1 MDQKQLRV
9 QYLFNRARRLN
20 PTQLIDIAKGVK
32 RVSKAPLPVI
42 IADMLWCSVRYE
54 MAFRDYLVWDI
65 RLLKASERKTW
76 MTHPKAFRL
85 NSTLNGPDSRAIV
98 GDKVRFLND
107 FADLIGRE
115 WLDATTAT
123 DDELAA
129 FLARH
134 DRVIAKPAGGEGGA
148 GISIVTSADV
158 TDVAAFRQG
167 LIEDDQTLVEE
178 VLRQH
183 PDLDRLY
190 PDSVNTVRMITYRD
204 PQGTLHVIASVLR
217 IGNGSVI
224 DNFASGGMFTMLD
237 DDGVAL
243 YPGVDKQ
250 SNVYPEHP
258 ITGTAI
264 AGFRVPHFPE
274 ILEMVE
280 EASKRLPTIPYVG
293 WDIAITANGPALIEA
308 NHNSSVFQMKPTA
321 SGVRTGLLQRYRD
334 AIGPGVLDKRR

>member
-1 MDQKQLRV
+1 MRV

-65 RLLKASERKTW
+65 RLLTASERKTW

-98 GDKVRFLND
+98 GDKIRFLND

-115 WLDATTAT
+115 WIDATTAS

-148 GISIVTSADV
+148 GISIIATADV
-158 TDVAAFRQG
+158 DDPAVFRQS
-167 LIEDDQTLVEE
+167 LINNDQTLVEE
-178 VLRQH
+178 VLQQH

-204 PQGTLHVIASVLR
+204 PHGTLHVIASVLR

-258 ITGTAI
+258 ITGTTI
-264 AGFRVPHFPE
+264 TGFRVPHFAK

-321 SGVRTGLLQRYRD
+321 SGVRTGLLHRYRD

>member
-1 MDQKQLRV
+1 VDQKQLRV

-65 RLLKASERKTW
+65 RLLTASERKTW

-98 GDKVRFLND
+98 GDKIRFLND

-115 WLDATTAT
+115 WIDAATAS

-148 GISIVTSADV
+148 GISIVATADV
-158 TDVAAFRQG
+158 DDPAVFRQS
-167 LIEDDQTLVEE
+167 LINNDQTLVEE
-178 VLRQH
+178 VLQQH

-204 PQGTLHVIASVLR
+204 PHGTLHVIASVLR

-258 ITGTAI
+258 ITGTTI
-264 AGFRVPHFPE
+264 TGFRVPHFAK

-321 SGVRTGLLQRYRD
+321 SGVRTGLLHRYRD

>member
-65 RLLKASERKTW
+65 RLLTASERKTW

-98 GDKVRFLND
+98 GDKIRFLND

-115 WLDATTAT
+115 WIDAATAS

-148 GISIVTSADV
+148 GISIVATADV
-158 TDVAAFRQG
+158 DDPAVFRQS
-167 LIEDDQTLVEE
+167 LINNDQTLVEE
-178 VLRQH
+178 VLQQH

-204 PQGTLHVIASVLR
+204 PHGTLHVIASVLR

-258 ITGTAI
+258 ITGTTI
-264 AGFRVPHFPE
+264 TGFRVPHFAK

-321 SGVRTGLLQRYRD
+321 SGVRTGLLHRYRD

>member
-65 RLLKASERKTW
+65 RLLTASERKTW

-98 GDKVRFLND
+98 GDKIRFLND

-115 WLDATTAT
+115 WIDAATAS

-148 GISIVTSADV
+148 GISIVATADV
-158 TDVAAFRQG
+158 DDPAVFRQS
-167 LIEDDQTLVEE
+167 LINNDQTLVEE
-178 VLRQH
+178 VLQQH

-204 PQGTLHVIASVLR
+204 PHGTLHVIASVLR

-258 ITGTAI
+258 ITGTTI
-264 AGFRVPHFPE
+264 TGFRVPHFAR

-293 WDIAITANGPALIEA
+293 WDIAITADGPALIEA

-321 SGVRTGLLQRYRD
+321 SGVRTGLLHRYRD

>member
-65 RLLKASERKTW
+65 RLLTASERKTW

-98 GDKVRFLND
+98 GDKIRFLND

-115 WLDATTAT
+115 WIDAATAS

-148 GISIVTSADV
+148 GISIIATADV
-158 TDVAAFRQG
+158 DDPAVFRQS
-167 LIEDDQTLVEE
+167 LINNDQTLVEE
-178 VLRQH
+178 VLQQH

-204 PQGTLHVIASVLR
+204 PHGTLHVIASVLR

-258 ITGTAI
+258 ITGTTI
-264 AGFRVPHFPE
+264 TGFRVPHFAK

-321 SGVRTGLLQRYRD
+321 SGVRTGLLHRYRD

>member
-1 MDQKQLRV
+1 MRV

-65 RLLKASERKTW
+65 RLLTASERKTW

-98 GDKVRFLND
+98 GDKIRFLND

-115 WLDATTAT
+115 WIDAATAS

-148 GISIVTSADV
+148 GISIVATADV
-158 TDVAAFRQG
+158 DDPAVFRQS
-167 LIEDDQTLVEE
+167 LINNDQTLVEE
-178 VLRQH
+178 VLQQH

-204 PQGTLHVIASVLR
+204 PHGTLHVIASVLR

-258 ITGTAI
+258 ITGTTI
-264 AGFRVPHFPE
+264 TGFRVPHFAK

-321 SGVRTGLLQRYRD
+321 SGVRTGLLHRYRD